1 MIKKIFKAIVKPLT
15 GFINVALKGLSKF
28 FTKTIGS
35 AFSTALGFLTKM
47 LKTMTGG
54 ILDFLFFIV
63 EGVMFF
69 FFVITCGLKLIGNF
83 YKCAI
88 FYVLDIFIWL
98 ILFFPLL
105 IVSIVFSFQNKSVKG
120 MLERVADCIKW
131 PNSIQNM
138 CYRCKNRGSDKKFD
152 FWDKLKEALQGKE
165 TSWNFFYFFTIS
177 VIGIGAC
184 YTLFTL
190 IQNSAGFHI
199 KKDGPIV
206 FSILTII
213 ALFVI
218 LIIVLTSIA
227 IARGNLDFVPEDA
240 KNSASKNSEFLPDD
254 MEKPQSKDII
264 NINNT
269 L

>member
-1 MIKKIFKAIVKPLT
+1 MIGKIFKAILKPIT
-15 GFINVALKGLSKF
+15 GFMNVALKALSKF
-28 FTKTIGS
+28 FTKTIGA

-138 CYRCKNRGSDKKFD
+138 CYRCVNKGSDKKFD
-152 FWDKLKEALQGKE
+152 FWDKLKDALQGKE
-165 TSWNFFYFFTIS
+165 SSWNFFYFFSIS
-177 VIGIGAC
+177 IVGIGAC
-184 YTLFTL
+184 YTLITL
-190 IQNSAGFHI
+190 VRSITPEHI
-199 KKDGPIV
+199 KKAGFVTGATVLSPLAILFSLLPAIIV
-206 FSILTII
+206 I
-213 ALFVI
+213 FVI
-218 LIIVLTSIA
+218 LMIVLIPVA
-227 IARGNLDFVPEDA
+227 ITRGNLDFVAEDA
-240 KNSASKNSEFLPDD
+240 QNIDSAEDFF
-254 MEKPQSKDII
+254 E
-264 NINNT
+264 
-269 L
+269 

>member
-1 MIKKIFKAIVKPLT
+1 MIGKIFKAILKPIT
-15 GFINVALKGLSKF
+15 GFMNVALKALSKF
-28 FTKTIGS
+28 FTKTIGA

-138 CYRCKNRGSDKKFD
+138 CYRCVNKGSDKKFD

-165 TSWNFFYFFTIS
+165 SSWNFFYFFSIS
-177 VIGIGAC
+177 IVGIGAC
-184 YTLFTL
+184 YTLITL
-190 IQNSAGFHI
+190 VRSITPEHI
-199 KKDGPIV
+199 KMAGLVAGATVKSPIAIL
-206 FSILTII
+206 FSLLPAII
-213 ALFVI
+213 VIFVI
-218 LIIVLTSIA
+218 LMIVLIPVA
-227 IARGNLDFVPEDA
+227 IVRGNLDFVAEDA
-240 KNSASKNSEFLPDD
+240 QNIDSAEEVF
-254 MEKPQSKDII
+254 E
-264 NINNT
+264 
-269 L
+269 

>member
-1 MIKKIFKAIVKPLT
+1 MGKKGFFKPIINVL
-15 GFINVALKGLSKF
+15 NVALKGVTNF
-28 FTKTIGS
+28 FTKTIG
-35 AFSTALGFLTKM
+35 AALTTVLGLITKM

-63 EGVMFF
+63 DGVMFF

-138 CYRCKNRGSDKKFD
+138 CYRCVNKGSDKKFD
-152 FWDKLKEALQGKE
+152 FWDKLKDALQGKE
-165 TSWNFFYFFTIS
+165 SSWNFFYFFSIS
-177 VIGIGAC
+177 IVGIGAC
-184 YTLFTL
+184 YTLITL
-190 IQNSAGFHI
+190 VRSITPEHI
-199 KKDGPIV
+199 KTAGLVTGATVTSPIAIL
-206 FSILTII
+206 FSLLPTFIVI
-213 ALFVI
+213 FVI
-218 LIIVLTSIA
+218 LMIVLLSIA
-227 IARGNLDFVPEDA
+227 ISQGN
-240 KNSASKNSEFLPDD
+240 
-254 MEKPQSKDII
+254 I
-264 NINNT
+264 
-269 L
+269 

>member
-1 MIKKIFKAIVKPLT
+1 MIGKIFKAILKPIT
-15 GFINVALKGLSKF
+15 GFMNVALKALSKF
-28 FTKTIGS
+28 FTKTIGA

-47 LKTMTGG
+47 LKTITGG
-54 ILDFLFFIV
+54 LLDWLFFIV

-138 CYRCKNRGSDKKFD
+138 CYRCVNKGSDKKFD

-165 TSWNFFYFFTIS
+165 SSWNFFYFFSIS
-177 VIGIGAC
+177 IVGIGVC
-184 YTLFTL
+184 YTLITLVRSITQDHINAAGATVLSPMKLLFLKILPTL
-190 IQNSAGFHI
+190 IVI
-199 KKDGPIV
+199 
-206 FSILTII
+206 
-213 ALFVI
+213 FVI
-218 LIIVLTSIA
+218 LMIVLIPIA
-227 IARGNLDFVPEDA
+227 IVRGNLDFVPKDA
-240 KNSASKNSEFLPDD
+240 KNIDSAEEFF
-254 MEKPQSKDII
+254 E
-264 NINNT
+264 
-269 L
+269 

>member
-1 MIKKIFKAIVKPLT
+1 MGKKKGFFKPIIDIF
-15 GFINVALKGLSKF
+15 NVALKGVTKF
-28 FTKTIGS
+28 FTKTIG
-35 AFSTALGFLTKM
+35 AALTTVLGHITIM

-138 CYRCKNRGSDKKFD
+138 CYRCVNKGSDKKFD
-152 FWDKLKEALQGKE
+152 FWDKLKDALQGKE
-165 TSWNFFYFFTIS
+165 SSWNFFYFFSIS
-177 VIGIGAC
+177 IVGIGAC
-184 YTLFTL
+184 YTLITL
-190 IQNSAGFHI
+190 VRSITPEHI
-199 KKDGPIV
+199 KNAGLVAGATVLSPLPIL
-206 FSILTII
+206 FSLLPYLIVI
-213 ALFVI
+213 FVI
-218 LIIVLTSIA
+218 LMIVLLSIA
-227 IARGNLDFVPEDA
+227 IAQGN
-240 KNSASKNSEFLPDD
+240 
-254 MEKPQSKDII
+254 I
-264 NINNT
+264 
-269 L
+269 

>member
-1 MIKKIFKAIVKPLT
+1 MAKKGFFKPLINI
-15 GFINVALKGLSKF
+15 FNVALKGVTKF

-35 AFSTALGFLTKM
+35 ALTIALGFITRM

-63 EGVMFF
+63 EGVTYFF
-69 FFVITCGLKLIGNF
+69 FIITCGLKLIGNF

-105 IVSIVFSFQNKSVKG
+105 IVSIVFSFQDKSVNG

-138 CYRCKNRGSDKKFD
+138 CYRCVKKGSDKKFD

-165 TSWNFFYFFTIS
+165 SSWNFFYFFTIS
-177 VIGIGAC
+177 IVGIGAC

-190 IQNSAGFHI
+190 IQNSTGI
-199 KKDGPIV
+199 SLKMNGPIV
-206 FSILTII
+206 ISVLTII
-213 ALFVI
+213 VLFVI
-218 LIIVLTSIA
+218 LMVVLTSIA
-227 IARGNLDFVPEDA
+227 IARGNFDFVAEDA
-240 KNSASKNSEFLPDD
+240 EKSASKNSEFLPND
-254 MEKPQSKDII
+254 MKPPSVKK
-264 NINNT
+264 
-269 L
+269 

>member
-1 MIKKIFKAIVKPLT
+1 MGKEGFFQPLINIFNI
-15 GFINVALKGLSKF
+15 ALKGVTKF
-28 FTKTIGS
+28 FTKTIG
-35 AFSTALGFLTKM
+35 AALTSVLGLITKM

-105 IVSIVFSFQNKSVKG
+105 IVSIVFSFQDKSVKG

-138 CYRCKNRGSDKKFD
+138 CYRCVNKGSDKKFD
-152 FWDKLKEALQGKE
+152 FWDKLKDALQGKE
-165 TSWNFFYFFTIS
+165 SSWNFFYFFSIYI
-177 VIGIGAC
+177 VGIGAC
-184 YTLFTL
+184 YTLITL
-190 IQNSAGFHI
+190 VRSITPEHI
-199 KKDGPIV
+199 KTAGLVTLSPLAILFSLLPTFIV
-206 FSILTII
+206 I
-213 ALFVI
+213 FVI
-218 LIIVLTSIA
+218 LMIVLLSIA
-227 IARGNLDFVPEDA
+227 IAQGN
-240 KNSASKNSEFLPDD
+240 
-254 MEKPQSKDII
+254 I
-264 NINNT
+264 
-269 L
+269 